1 MPFAR
6 RLARAYTADRHCREA
21 GADDRQRDARIAP
34 EQLLP
39 GDRDAEAAGLKP
51 LLGEEIERVQA
62 DLRRLLQDRPRRLLA
77 LVPLRGGGPD
87 HVPGE
92 PVHPVAHLAH
102 ARIQVERE
110 AAVVRFCTN
119 AHAPMLLHGN
129 AIRHGDSWRAAVAPA
144 RDLGQLTRGTRG
156 LLARR
161 AA

>member
-87 HVPGE
+87 HP
-92 PVHPVAHLAH
+92 PAQPLHPLPHLPH
-102 ARIQVERE
+102 PTLPLPTE
-110 AAVVRFCTN
+110 APLPPPSTN
-119 AHAPMLLHGN
+119 P
-129 AIRHGDSWRAAVAPA
+129 P
-144 RDLGQLTRGTRG
+144 T
-156 LLARR
+156 
-161 AA
+161 